1 MYIQVPPPPPVSDV
15 KFEIMSDA
23 SEGAA
28 SRGDRAG
35 IYKRLQSELIQQMQ
49 VSAFSALSLCVVCH
63 TGHWRDMSR
72 GTFTACAHCTVQ
84 SISWLDAIMATKLC
98 VCVFF
103 LILLLS
109 VFCVLR

>member
-1 MYIQVPPPPPVSDV
+1 
-15 KFEIMSDA
+15 MSDA

-98 VCVFF
+98 VCSF
-103 LILLLS
+103 LS
-109 VFCVLR
+109 FC